1 MERNCVTTFVVA
13 SEFANDGGVLGLEP
27 SLVGRAS
34 WTWACWP
41 GFDIVWV
48 SVEVAT
54 AVPNEGSD
62 RSWGYTIYR
71 AIICYA
77 GWKDRMY
84 KPRVLSCV
92 ISAPGFMGVPRT

>member
-54 AVPNEGSD
+54 AVPKEGQID
-62 RSWGYTIYR
+62 LGDTRSTER
-71 AIICYA
+71 PYA
-77 GWKDRMY
+77 MPVGRIGCTNHEY
-84 KPRVLSCV
+84 
-92 ISAPGFMGVPRT
+92 